1 MAHQE
6 TELKDMTIQ
15 LQDGTRISVLRDDQD
30 RLVSTG
36 FEPAGKHVGRT
47 LSNGLAIVGFGAW
60 PTWSQNVA
68 QRVATRP
75 DEESGLFEPERL
87 FVLREQYVFFA
98 DPASGHEVSAAQ
110 AGKPL
115 SFGPIHK
122 VWWAGT
128 ENVVQATK
136 GGWH

>member
-1 MAHQE
+1 
-6 TELKDMTIQ
+6 MTIQ
-15 LQDGTRISVLRDDQD
+15 LQDGSRISVLRDDQD

-47 LSNGLAIVGFGAW
+47 LNNGLAIVGFGAW
-60 PTWSQNVA
+60 PTWSQNVS

-98 DPASGHEVSAAQ
+98 DPAFE
-110 AGKPL
+110 KPL

-128 ENVVQATK
+128 ESVIQANK
-136 GGWH
+136 GGGIRS